1 MARARAG
8 SGERWSSRG
17 RWALVVL
24 FSGLAGTGAA
34 RAALQPD
41 PGPES
46 SASVIRATVIS
57 AEPIPPPPPPP
68 ALRLPPPPPPPP
80 VPVSGGAPGGGT
92 AGAKPKVSGGG
103 VVPVAE
109 LLIDLSEQR
118 LSAFDADHRLL
129 YRRLVSTG
137 LPASPT
143 PAGTF
148 TVAARFPTTTLTGR
162 DYKIPAV
169 PNVLCLGGGGLP
181 PDSICIHPAPWQE
194 AAGQA
199 FGVRRSHGC
208 VRTSS
213 ATARWLFERTAVG
226 TPVIIRP

>member
-1 MARARAG
+1 MGG
-8 SGERWSSRG
+8 SGG
-17 RWALVVL
+17 V
-24 FSGLAGTGAA
+24 G
-34 RAALQPD
+34 
-41 PGPES
+41 
-46 SASVIRATVIS
+46 
-57 AEPIPPPPPPP
+57 
-68 ALRLPPPPPPPP
+68 
-80 VPVSGGAPGGGT
+80 SGG
-92 AGAKPKVSGGG
+92 KVGGGG

-109 LLIDLSEQR
+109 LLVDLSEQR

-162 DYKIPAV
+162 DYKIPSV
-169 PNVLCLGGGGLP
+169 PHVLCLGGGGLK

-194 AAGQA
+194 AAGQP